1 MACPHCGETLRLGT
15 PRCPVCFVKIAYRK
29 AAILSRVLRLL
40 VLALFFAGLYFSDA
54 TGRADSARIVLNL
67 IVFTACAVGLWNHR
81 SPEAEDVR
89 TGQDN
94 D

>member
-15 PRCPVCFVKIAYRK
+15 PRCPVCFGKIAYRK
-29 AAILSRVLRLL
+29 AAIRSRILRVL
-40 VLALFFAGLYFSDA
+40 VLALFFAGLYLSDA
-54 TGRADSARIVLNL
+54 TGQADAARIVLNL

-81 SPEAEDVR
+81 SPEAEDR
-89 TGQDN
+89 KAGPDS